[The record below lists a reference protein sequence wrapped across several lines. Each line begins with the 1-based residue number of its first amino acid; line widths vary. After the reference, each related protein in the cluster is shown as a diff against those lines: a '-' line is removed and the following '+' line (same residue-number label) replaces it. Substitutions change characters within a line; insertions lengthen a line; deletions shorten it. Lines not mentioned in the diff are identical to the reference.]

1 MGIFLGYQILVQ
13 PRGSAAPVKD
23 VVVLV
28 CVAKDEGAPAHIP
41 FEVWASSSSQSA
53 PVVESGSNCAQA
65 LADLLSAGFAIE
77 DVQHW
82 PTHGQGAYYTLVRN
96 TEE

>member
-1 MGIFLGYQILVQ
+1 M
-13 PRGSAAPVKD
+13 KD

-41 FEVWASSSSQSA
+41 FEVWASSSSENA
-53 PVVESGSNCAQA
+53 PVVESGSNCAQV

-82 PTHGQGAYYTLVRN
+82 PHHGTGAYYTLVRN